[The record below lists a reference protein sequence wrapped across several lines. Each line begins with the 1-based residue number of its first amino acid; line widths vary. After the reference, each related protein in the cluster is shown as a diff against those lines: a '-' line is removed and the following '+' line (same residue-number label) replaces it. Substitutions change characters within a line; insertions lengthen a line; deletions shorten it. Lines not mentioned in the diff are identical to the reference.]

1 MIVATSGHVD
11 HGKTSLIKHLT
22 GIDTDRLAE
31 EKRRGL
37 TIDLGFA
44 YRRINDEVT
53 LGFIDVPGH
62 SRFINTMIAGVSGI
76 DIGLLVIAADDGPM
90 PQTLEHL
97 EVMRLLG
104 ISEFVLV
111 VSKIDRVEA
120 GRVEEVS
127 RAVRAMVPECRHTVF
142 PLSNKSGQGVAEL
155 QKWLDERA
163 LVFKARSTVGSFR
176 LAVDRSFSLKGVGL
190 VVTGT
195 VSAGLVAPGDEL
207 EVLPQGSKVRVRSL
221 RVQNHEALQGRAG
234 DRCAL
239 NIVGAENVS
248 RGSTL
253 GGIDSMP
260 CSRHLDARLFLIP
273 GAPFSIKHLSPVKL
287 YIGTQRRA
295 CKLYFIETVEKAQL
309 APGGKALVQL
319 ILDDPVVCCS
329 GDRFIIRDDSESV
342 TLGGGVILDPFAP
355 KTGKSRHQRLN
366 YLAAMEQPSFEKT
379 LGLLLQPGSAP
390 LNISKLRK
398 SWNLQKDEWE
408 TLFDKVS
415 ATQFEV
421 ESTLYALAE
430 EDWCAAEEMVLS
442 QVHHWHEVNP
452 QNQGIGVLG
461 LQTLFLG
468 IHGGPGR
475 KKLFKA
481 VISKLVRGGRL
492 SLVGGLI
499 KASSYRPVLSGSE
512 NGCWIKMEKV
522 LIEHGMSIPSLREL
536 ALSAGLELEEA
547 RTVAQAAARLEQVHK
562 LNDSRYGLSEHLLE
576 HAKIIVELGESQDGI
591 TVISYQNRIGSGRKL
606 AIDILEYFDVLRFT
620 QRRGDSRVVIDE
632 ARPRQ
637 VFGN

>member
-1 MIVATSGHVD
+1 MIVATAGHVD
-11 HGKTSLIKHLT
+11 HGKTSLIKQLT
-22 GIDTDRLAE
+22 GVDTDRLAE

-76 DIGLLVIAADDGPM
+76 DLGLLVIAADDGPM

-127 RAVRAMVPECRHTVF
+127 RAVRAMVPECRHAVF
-142 PLSNKSGQGVAEL
+142 PISNKSGQGVAEL
-155 QKWLDERA
+155 KGWLDERA
-163 LVFKARSTVGSFR
+163 LAFKASSVVGNFR
-176 LAVDRSFSLKGVGL
+176 LAVDRSFSLKGVGM

-195 VSAGLVAPGDEL
+195 VSAGLVIPGDEL
-207 EVLPQGSKVRVRSL
+207 EVLPQGTKVRVRSL
-221 RVQNHEALQGRAG
+221 RVQNHKASRGQAG

-253 GGIDSMP
+253 AGIDSTP
-260 CSRHLDARLFLIP
+260 CSRHLDARFFLMP
-273 GAPFSIKHLSPVKL
+273 GAPFSLKHLSPVKL
-287 YIGTQRRA
+287 YIGTQRLA
-295 CKLYFIETVEKAQL
+295 CKLYFIEAVEEGRL

-319 ILDDPVVCCS
+319 ILDEPAVCCS

-342 TLGGGVILDPFAP
+342 TLGGGIILDPFAP
-355 KTGKSRHQRLN
+355 KTGKSRQQRLN

-379 LGLLLQPGSAP
+379 LGLLLQAGSAP
-390 LNISKLRK
+390 LNISQLRK
-398 SWNLQKDEWE
+398 AWNLRQEEWQ

-415 ATQFEV
+415 AAQFEV
-421 ESTLYALAE
+421 ESTQYALSE
-430 EDWCAAEEMVLS
+430 EDWCAAEEVVLS
-442 QVHHWHEVNP
+442 QVRHWHEENP
-452 QNQGIGVLG
+452 QKQGVGVLD

-468 IHGGPGR
+468 MNSSPGR
-475 KKLFKA
+475 KNLFKA
-481 VISKLVRGGRL
+481 VISKLIRGGRL

-499 KASSYRPVLSGSE
+499 KATSYKPVLSASE
-512 NGCWIKMEKV
+512 KGHWIKIKEV
-522 LIEHGMSIPSLREL
+522 LLKRGMSIPSLREL

-547 RTVAQAAARLEQVHK
+547 RTAAQAAARLKQLHK
-562 LNDSRYGLSEHLLE
+562 LNDNRYSLSKNLLE

-591 TVISYQNRIGSGRKL
+591 TVISYKSRIGSGRKL

-637 VFGN
+637 VFGK